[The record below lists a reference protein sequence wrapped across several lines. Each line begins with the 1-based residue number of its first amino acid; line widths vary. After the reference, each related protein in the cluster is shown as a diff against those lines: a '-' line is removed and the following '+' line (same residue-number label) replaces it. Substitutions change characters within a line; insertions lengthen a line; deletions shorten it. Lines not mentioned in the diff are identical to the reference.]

1 MDATT
6 YHGIYP
12 GTIADVADPE
22 RRGRVRVLVPGLID
36 APGAW
41 ALPRAGGSKNWGS
54 LHIPPVGSDVYVQF
68 LSGNPSVP
76 LWEPGPWGDGET
88 LPEHADPAI
97 SVWGEGPFR
106 LAVDTRQGQEVLRFQ
121 VVKMVGGSES
131 PVIELEVN
139 AATNSVRL
147 YGTTAVQIES
157 GGILDLDAP
166 VTQVR
171 GRKIL
176 PNSRPLS

>member
-1 MDATT
+1 MSENNLD
-6 YHGIYP
+6 GIYP
-12 GTIADVADPE
+12 GTIADVSDPE
-22 RRGRVRVLVPGLID
+22 KRGRVRVVVPGIID
-36 APGAW
+36 EPGAW
-41 ALPRAGGSKNWGS
+41 ALPRAGGSRYWGS
-54 LHIPPVGSDVYVQF
+54 LHVPPVGSDVYVQF

-106 LAVDTRQGQEVLRFQ
+106 LSVDTRQGQEVLRFQ
-121 VVKMVGGSES
+121 VVKMVAGQES
-131 PVIELEVN
+131 PVVDLEIN

-157 GGILDLDAP
+157 GGILDMDAP
-166 VTQVR
+166 VTQLR
-171 GRKIL
+171 GRKVL
-176 PNSRPLS
+176 PNSRPIS